1 MLDGDGTAAEGAAD
15 LGWLGGDKGLGTHP
29 DPKPSAAGC
38 RLPGEMFASR
48 EPAFLH
54 LSVIRAGLQ
63 AQRESEA
70 EDRDMG
76 LLQSPKLLEAIGAVP
91 KQAPGSPLPSTPRA
105 LGFWKKI
112 QREEMELELW
122 PLRTA
127 GEGAWVDLGS
137 SSTTSTSPLQISLFS
152 PKFPSD
158 TVC

>member
-1 MLDGDGTAAEGAAD
+1 MLDGEGTATEGAAD
-15 LGWLGGDKGLGTHP
+15 LGWLGGDEGLGTHP

-54 LSVIRAGLQ
+54 LSLIRAGLQ
-63 AQRESEA
+63 AQQESEA

-76 LLQSPKLLEAIGAVP
+76 LPQSPKLLAAIGAVP
-91 KQAPGSPLPSTPRA
+91 KQAQGSPLPGIPRA
-105 LGFWKKI
+105 LGFWKKLR
-112 QREEMELELW
+112 REEMEPESW
-122 PLRTA
+122 PPGTA

-137 SSTTSTSPLQISLFS
+137 SSTTSTSPLQISFFS
-152 PKFPSD
+152 QKFPSD